1 MGATGQVSRLDD
13 PRNVALMPLDVA
25 RVRGLFPTLGD
36 GYLHFDGPAGTL
48 IPESVS
54 RAVAAALRVPISNRG
69 GAFPSSLRA
78 DALVDAA
85 RRAVADLLGG
95 DPAAVLLGPNT
106 STLTG
111 AIATALSRSWRMGD
125 EVIVSRL
132 DHEAN
137 IRPWVAA
144 ASRVGAVVRWAEVD
158 IETCELP
165 DWQYDDLMT
174 ERTRL
179 IAVTAASS
187 AVGTRPDVAAIAERA
202 HRAGALVYVDGAHAS
217 PHQPISLEQI
227 GADFVTTSA
236 YKWAGPHVGAVAC
249 GPAGL
254 AALAAASDAYPLDR
268 AELGTLP
275 LELLA
280 GVVAAVDHLAG
291 LDDTAGGGRRDR
303 LITSMTAVAQH
314 ETAIFHRLLAGLHR
328 MRSVTIIGAPA
339 DRAPTVSFTV
349 EGWKPRA
356 VTEEL
361 ARRGICAWDG
371 LAEAPA
377 LMEALGVA
385 ELGGAI
391 RVGLVHYNTG
401 YEVDRL
407 LDALE
412 DLS

>member
-1 MGATGQVSRLDD
+1 
-13 PRNVALMPLDVA
+13 MPLDVA
-25 RVRGLFPTLGD
+25 RIRGLFPTLGD

-54 RAVAAALRVPISNRG
+54 RAVTAALRVPLSNRG
-69 GAFPSSLRA
+69 GAFPSSARA

-85 RRAVADLLGG
+85 RRALADLLGG
-95 DPAAVLLGPNT
+95 DPAGVVLGPST
-106 STLTG
+106 STLTA
-111 AIATALSRSWRMGD
+111 AISSALSQGWRMGD
-125 EVIVSRL
+125 EVVVSRL

-137 IRPWVAA
+137 IRPWVLAA
-144 ASRVGAVVRWAEVD
+144 HRVGAVVRWAEVD

-165 DWQYDDLMT
+165 DWQYEDLLT
-174 ERTRL
+174 ERTRVV
-179 IAVTAASS
+179 AVTAASN

-202 HRAGALVYVDGAHAS
+202 HRAGALVYVDGSHAT
-217 PHQPISLEQI
+217 PHQPIDLADL
-227 GADFVTTSA
+227 GADFLTTSA
-236 YKWAGPHVGAVAC
+236 YKWAGPHVGAVVC

-254 AALAAASDAYPLDR
+254 AALANASDGNPLDR
-268 AELGTLP
+268 PELGTLP

-291 LDDTAGGGRRDR
+291 LDDTAGGGRRER
-303 LITSMTAVAQH
+303 ILSSMTAVAEH
-314 ETAIFHRLLAGLHR
+314 EADLFIRLVDGLRAIPAVSL
-328 MRSVTIIGAPA
+328 IGAPG
-339 DRAPTVSFTV
+339 DQVPTVSFTV
-349 EGWKPRA
+349 AGWKPRT

-377 LMEALGVA
+377 LMETLGVA

-391 RVGLVHYNTG
+391 RVGVVHYNTR

-407 LDALE
+407 LDALT
-412 DLS
+412 DLR

>member
-1 MGATGQVSRLDD
+1 
-13 PRNVALMPLDVA
+13 MPLDVA
-25 RVRGLFPTLGD
+25 RIRGLYPTLGD

-54 RAVAAALRVPISNRG
+54 RAVTAALRVPLSNRG
-69 GAFPSSLRA
+69 GAFPSSARA

-111 AIATALSRSWRMGD
+111 AIATALSQTWRMGD
-125 EVIVSRL
+125 EVVVSRL

-137 IRPWVAA
+137 IRPWVLAA
-144 ASRVGAVVRWAEVD
+144 HRVGAVVRWAEVD

-165 DWQYDDLMT
+165 DWQYDELLT
-174 ERTRL
+174 ERTKVV
-179 IAVTAASS
+179 AVTAASN
-187 AVGTRPDVAAIAERA
+187 AVGTRPDVPAIAERA
-202 HRAGALVYVDGAHAS
+202 HQAGALVYVDGAHAT
-217 PHQPISLEQI
+217 PHQPIELVDL
-227 GADFVTTSA
+227 GADYLTTSA
-236 YKWAGPHVGAVAC
+236 YKWAGPHVGAVLC
-249 GPAGL
+249 GPDGY
-254 AALAAASDAYPLDR
+254 AALARASDGNPLDR
-268 AELGTLP
+268 PELGTLP

-303 LITSMTAVAQH
+303 VLASMAAVAEH
-314 ETAIFHRLLAGLHR
+314 EGTIFVRLLDGLHDIPP
-328 MRSVTIIGAPA
+328 VTVIGAPA
-339 DRAPTVSFTV
+339 TRAPTVSFTV
-349 EGWKPRA
+349 DGWKSRD

-385 ELGGAI
+385 ELGGAV
-391 RVGLVHYNTG
+391 RVGLVHYNTR

-407 LDALE
+407 LDALAN
-412 DLS
+412 LG

>member
-1 MGATGQVSRLDD
+1 MARVDD
-13 PRNVALMPLDVA
+13 PRNVAPMPLDVA
-25 RVRGLFPTLGD
+25 RIRGLFPTLGD

-69 GAFPSSLRA
+69 GAFPSSVRA

-95 DPAAVLLGPNT
+95 DPAAVLLGPNA

-111 AIATALSRSWRMGD
+111 AIATALARSWRMGD

-144 ASRVGAVVRWAEVD
+144 AAGAGAVVRWAEVD

-165 DWQYDDLMT
+165 DWQYEDLLT
-174 ERTRL
+174 ERTRVV
-179 IAVTAASS
+179 AVTAASS
-187 AVGTRPDVAAIAERA
+187 AVGTRPDVAAIADRA
-202 HRAGALVYVDGAHAS
+202 HQAGALVYVDGSHAS
-217 PHQPISLEQI
+217 PHQPIELAEL

-254 AALAAASDAYPLDR
+254 AALAAASDHDPLDR
-268 AELGTLP
+268 PELGTLP

-291 LDDTAGGGRRDR
+291 LDDTAAGGRRER
-303 LITSMTAVAQH
+303 LVSSMSAVAEH
-314 ETAIFHRLLAGLHR
+314 EAAIFARLLAGLR
-328 MRSVTIIGAPA
+328 AIPAVTLIGAPA
-339 DRAPTVSFTV
+339 DQAPTVSFTL

-361 ARRGICAWDG
+361 GRRGICAWDG

-407 LDALE
+407 LDALA
-412 DLS
+412 DLH

>member
-1 MGATGQVSRLDD
+1 
-13 PRNVALMPLDVA
+13 MPLDVA

-36 GYLHFDGPAGTL
+36 GYLHFDGPGGTL

-54 RAVAAALRVPISNRG
+54 RAVTAALRVPISNRG
-69 GAFPSSLRA
+69 GAFPSSVRA

-85 RRAVADLLGG
+85 RRALADLLGG
-95 DPAAVLLGPNT
+95 DPAAVLLGPST

-111 AIATALSRSWRMGD
+111 AIATALSHSWRMGD
-125 EVIVSRL
+125 EVVVSRL

-137 IRPWVAA
+137 IRPWLVAA
-144 ASRVGAVVRWAEVD
+144 GRVGAVVRWAEVD

-165 DWQYDDLMT
+165 DWQYDELLT

-179 IAVTAASS
+179 VAVTAASS
-187 AVGTRPDVAAIAERA
+187 AVGTRPDVAAIAARA
-202 HRAGALVYVDGAHAS
+202 HDAGALVYVDGAHAS
-217 PHQPISLEQI
+217 PHQPIELADL
-227 GADFVTTSA
+227 GADYFTTSA

-254 AALAAASDAYPLDR
+254 AALAAASDASPLDR
-268 AELGTLP
+268 PELGTLP

-291 LDDTAGGGRRDR
+291 LDDTAAGGRRER
-303 LITSMTAVAQH
+303 VVASMTAVAEH
-314 ETAIFHRLLAGLHR
+314 EAEIFARLLAGLR
-328 MRSVTIIGAPA
+328 AIPTVTLIGAPA
-339 DRAPTVSFTV
+339 DQAPTVSFTLD
-349 EGWKPRA
+349 GWRPRS

-377 LMEALGVA
+377 LMDALGVA

-391 RVGLVHYNTG
+391 RVGLVHYNTR

-407 LDALE
+407 LDALA
-412 DLS
+412 DLR